1 MLILGTICMLT
12 MCLKNHIGT
21 VADEGKLEQERSRPG
36 GTSAETNDEAT
47 SIVCFF
53 MLWPLADFGLPCLK
67 DPLLFLKILSSLTGS
82 SIKFM
87 ATTPASSINVNFSF
101 SPYRSLLKYKLRLNF
116 RKIRQQSKSAFFQLH
131 LRSHLLT
138 DLIITFSLGLSI
150 RLSIRLCAFK
160 RNRSYQSRPTL

>member
-67 DPLLFLKILSSLTGS
+67 DPLLFLKILSSLTGQFNQIHGHYT
-82 SIKFM
+82 SIVY
-87 ATTPASSINVNFSF
+87 NVDFSF
-101 SPYRSLLKYKLRLNF
+101 SSYRSLPKYKLKDSTSEYTSNNPSQLFFSITLAIPPSYRLNYYFLF
-116 RKIRQQSKSAFFQLH
+116 RALNQA
-131 LRSHLLT
+131 LRLEAKP
-138 DLIITFSLGLSI
+138 IISVLGPP
-150 RLSIRLCAFK
+150 F
-160 RNRSYQSRPTL
+160 